1 MFFGGDCAV
10 IPGCAI
16 FSLAPLAGRGSGG
29 GGTVGSADD
38 AVGSATP
45 SPDALRAVAVA
56 SPRRSSSRTSAE
68 GRLCSPRKRGE
79 VEDGACANSRSHRYC
94 ATLVSWYSSTRM
106 NLKRFWYCRSTSG

>member
-29 GGTVGSADD
+29 GGTGGNADD
-38 AVGSATP
+38 AVGSAPP
-45 SPDALRAVAVA
+45 SPDALCAVAVA

-79 VEDGACANSRSHRYC
+79 VEDDGACASSRSQRYC
-94 ATLVSWYSSTRM
+94 ATLVS
-106 NLKRFWYCRSTSG
+106 